1 MKEKEGFILKEDYE
15 FIYNFLREYEQQN
28 PALVRKSLKKVQT
41 LVDYTDIVMFLEDF
55 KSKKEIFYDYS
66 YRIKPDYDAKA
77 ASAVNYLIKTKGFF
91 YYINAIFD
99 AYHIGD
105 HRNLYRK
112 LLIALNVMRGE
123 DSYLCETIAQSG
135 RGKSFEDYIVFE
147 KLIPQEF
154 VFKRNLTTLAA
165 FTRQA
170 ENDPRFFDRL
180 IILFGD
186 LGAEKSFEKVE
197 DVFNIFKTLITEHE
211 YSRDVVVNVKE
222 GYEVQTFTLQ
232 AESIAGVYST
242 VQTSFVKDDDQLLSR
257 TVKSVPAP
265 VQTERLLK
273 REMRLNVSFSVER
286 LEIQKVQPLISDF
299 QEFLK
304 SLVNKSVEII
314 NPYESVFLRFVE
326 GSDVSIRELRRQ
338 LKFFEAYCL
347 MTLDECVR
355 CGDFYIASVVQL
367 QDYFNR
373 IALENSLSPISSAF
387 LKMLLESDLI
397 VIDDEVELN
406 KYFNEI
412 LEDFE
417 EFLSYDGDG
426 LFLDDLTLAQEK
438 EFGNKLM
445 KKFRLG
451 SSRENVFFTVADLKR
466 NFRNRQVFKDIDDLS
481 KLLYSLL
488 EAGYIQKIDYKYR
501 NMNSYY
507 ITSKCD
513 KMNEQVVLSG
523 EDKMNAKEF
532 LKEIGMSI

>member
-1 MKEKEGFILKEDYE
+1 MKEKEGFILKGDYE
-15 FIYNFLREYEQQN
+15 FIYNFIKNYEQQN
-28 PALVRKSLKKVQT
+28 PSLVQKSLKKLQT
-41 LVDYTDIVMFLEDF
+41 LVDYTDLVMFLEDF

-66 YRIKPDYDAKA
+66 YRVQPAYDEKA
-77 ASAVNYLIKTKGFF
+77 AAAVNYLIQTKGFF

-147 KLIPQEF
+147 KLIPPEF

-197 DVFNIFKTLITEHE
+197 DVFNIFKTLITEQE
-211 YSRDVVVNVKE
+211 YSRDVVNVKK

-232 AESIAGVYST
+232 AESIAAVYST
-242 VQTSFVKDDDQLLSR
+242 VQNSFVNDDDQLLSR

-265 VQTERLLK
+265 VSTDQLLK
-273 REMRLNVSFSVER
+273 REMRLNVSFSVES
-286 LEIQKVQPLISDF
+286 LEIQKVQPLISEF

-304 SLVNKSVEII
+304 SLVNTSVEII

-326 GSDVSIRELRRQ
+326 GSEVSIRELRRQ
-338 LKFFEAYCL
+338 LKFFEVYCL

-355 CGDFYIASVVQL
+355 CDDFYIASVVQL
-367 QDYFNR
+367 QDYFNH

-387 LKMLLESDLI
+387 LKMLLGSDLS
-397 VIDDEVELN
+397 VIGEEVELN

-417 EFLSYDGDG
+417 DLLSYECDG
-426 LFLDDLTLAQEK
+426 LFLDDLTLSQEK
-438 EFGNKLM
+438 EFCNKLM

-466 NFRNRQVFKDIDDLS
+466 KFRNRQVFNDIDDLS
-481 KLLYSLL
+481 KLLYSLS
-488 EAGYIQKIDYKYR
+488 EDGYIQKIEYKYR
-501 NMNSYY
+501 NMNIYY
-507 ITSKCD
+507 LTSKCD
-513 KMNEQVVLSG
+513 NMNEQVVLSD
-523 EDKMNAKEF
+523 EDKRNAKEF
-532 LKEIGMSI
+532 LKEIGVII